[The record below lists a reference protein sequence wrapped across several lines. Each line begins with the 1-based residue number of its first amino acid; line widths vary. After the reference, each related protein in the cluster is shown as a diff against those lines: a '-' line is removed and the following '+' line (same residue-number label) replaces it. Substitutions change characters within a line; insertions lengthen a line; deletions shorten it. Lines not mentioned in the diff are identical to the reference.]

1 MNKIVQALK
10 QIQAD
15 SAVFYIKLH
24 NYHWNVKGADFHP
37 VHSALESMYDEVTEQ
52 MDEVAERTIQIG
64 EKPFVTLKDMLAAS
78 KIKEDKGTSFDSKT
92 ILKSILPDY
101 EYFLKSF
108 RELSDLAGEANDKA
122 TVALAD
128 EKVASLEKAIWMLKA
143 QLA

>member
-1 MNKIVQALK
+1 MNKIVQTLK

-37 VHSALESMYDEVTEQ
+37 VHSALENMYDEITEQ
-52 MDEVAERTIQIG
+52 MDEVAERVIQIG

-78 KIKEDKGTSFDSKT
+78 KIKEDKGTSFGSKT

-108 RELSDLAGEANDKA
+108 RELSDLADDANDKA
-122 TVALAD
+122 TVGLAD
-128 EKVASLEKAIWMLKA
+128 EKIAALEKAIWMLKA

>member
-1 MNKIVQALK
+1 MNKIVQTLK

-37 VHSALESMYDEVTEQ
+37 VHSALENMYDEITEQ
-52 MDEVAERTIQIG
+52 MDEVAERVIQIG

-101 EYFLKSF
+101 EHFLKSF
-108 RELSDLAGEANDKA
+108 RELSDLADDANDKA
-122 TVALAD
+122 TVGLAD
-128 EKVASLEKAIWMLKA
+128 EKIAALEKAIWMLKA

>member
-1 MNKIVQALK
+1 MNKIAQTLK

-37 VHSALESMYDEVTEQ
+37 VHSALEAMYDEITDQ
-52 MDEVAERTIQIG
+52 MDDVAERVIQIG

-78 KIKEDKGTSFDSKT
+78 KIKEDSKTSFDSKA
-92 ILKSILPDY
+92 ILKAILPDY

-108 RELSDLAGEANDKA
+108 RTLSDLAGEANDKG

-128 EKVASLEKAIWMLKA
+128 EKVAHLEKAIWMLKA
-143 QLA
+143 QMA

>member
-1 MNKIVQALK
+1 MNKIVQTLK

-37 VHSALESMYDEVTEQ
+37 VHSALESMYDEITEQ
-52 MDEVAERTIQIG
+52 MDEVAERVIQIG

-92 ILKSILPDY
+92 ILKFVLPDY

-108 RELSDLAGEANDKA
+108 RELSDLAGDANDKA

-128 EKVASLEKAIWMLKA
+128 EKVAALEKAIWMLKA

>member
-1 MNKIVQALK
+1 MNKIVQTLK

-37 VHSALESMYDEVTEQ
+37 VHSALENMYDEITEQ
-52 MDEVAERTIQIG
+52 MDEVAERVIQIS

-108 RELSDLAGEANDKA
+108 RELSDLADDANDKA
-122 TVALAD
+122 TLG
-128 EKVASLEKAIWMLKA
+128 
-143 QLA
+143 

>member
-1 MNKIVQALK
+1 MNKIVQTLK

-24 NYHWNVKGADFHP
+24 NYHWNVKGPDFHP
-37 VHSALESMYDEVTEQ
+37 VHSALENMYDEITDQ
-52 MDEVAERTIQIG
+52 MDEVAERVIQIG
-64 EKPFVTLKDMLAAS
+64 EKPFVTLTDMLAAS
-78 KIKEDKGTSFDSKT
+78 KIKEDKRHSFDSKT
-92 ILKSILPDY
+92 ILKAILPDY

>member
-1 MNKIVQALK
+1 MNKIVQTLK

-37 VHSALESMYDEVTEQ
+37 VHSALENMYDEITEQ
-52 MDEVAERTIQIG
+52 MDEVAERVIQIG

-92 ILKSILPDY
+92 ILKSVLPDY

-108 RELSDLAGEANDKA
+108 RELSDLADDANDKA
-122 TVALAD
+122 TVGLAD
-128 EKVASLEKAIWMLKA
+128 EKIAALEKAIWMLKA

>member
-1 MNKIVQALK
+1 TLK

-37 VHSALESMYDEVTEQ
+37 VHSALESMYDEITEQ
-52 MDEVAERTIQIG
+52 MDEVAERVIQIG

-92 ILKSILPDY
+92 ILKSVLPDY

-108 RELSDLAGEANDKA
+108 RELSDLAGDANDKA

-128 EKVASLEKAIWMLKA
+128 EKVAALEKAIWMLKA